1 MSERASWRLCVII
14 TPIRFNAKDKSGGN
28 ALSIINCVLVGAL
41 MCTAGITAA
50 EAAKQQGPEVGR
62 TVVIDTNKGV
72 IKLALYEK
80 DAPITTKNF
89 VDLIERKFYDGLKFH
104 RVVAGFVI
112 QGGDPKGDGTGGSGK
127 TIKLEVSPKLKH
139 DAAGVLAM
147 ARSQDPNSASCQFY
161 ITLAATP
168 FLDNNYAVF
177 GRVTQGLDVVKK
189 IEIGDVMKTVRLEK
203 PKAQT
208 KPESK

>member
-1 MSERASWRLCVII
+1 M
-14 TPIRFNAKDKSGGN
+14 
-28 ALSIINCVLVGAL
+28 SIINCVLVGAL

-104 RVVAGFVI
+104 RVVPEFVN
-112 QGGDPKGDGTGGSGK
+112 QGGDRK
-127 TIKLEVSPKLKH
+127 
-139 DAAGVLAM
+139 
-147 ARSQDPNSASCQFY
+147 
-161 ITLAATP
+161 
-168 FLDNNYAVF
+168 
-177 GRVTQGLDVVKK
+177 
-189 IEIGDVMKTVRLEK
+189 
-203 PKAQT
+203 
-208 KPESK
+208 